1 MKYSPGYWRITPLFR
16 AVLEVLAERPEG
28 LGESTLAE
36 ILKKNY
42 GLEFTKPDLY
52 KALMKL
58 ELQGIIQVE
67 QVAKELHVRLAPN
80 YTKYV
85 RQAGTE

>member
-1 MKYSPGYWRITPLFR
+1 MKYSPGYWRIIPLFR
-16 AVLEVLAERPEG
+16 AILEVLVEKPEG
-28 LGESTLAE
+28 LGESALFE
-36 ILKKNY
+36 SLRKNY

-80 YTKYV
+80 YTKFM
-85 RQAGTE
+85 RQAGLE